1 MEAEVKQF
9 SGCCGSSISAQS
21 STHGQYRRGSPRVAG
36 INDDCGLPERLQSQC
51 TEALVWALFEQPR
64 RLAGLLLEAIN
75 KRPDGSDSH
84 EAFVPSVGR
93 PCHTSGFSDQDA
105 KQPEPENAR
114 QTGTETSCCPSGSL
128 SPEEMPSVWKS
139 EANKCVPSG
148 APSAQPASGS
158 LREET
163 GRGSEVDSC
172 NSACTCSSCAFS
184 LERSVLQL
192 RKAVEMRLLRVDQQ
206 ADRLADNI
214 VDTYNKLSELAA
226 DLDDLAD
233 AVKQDDAGSPI
244 YNSTG
249 EGFSTGIHCSG
260 QALSINCVTRASS
273 EYESVARNLDSCQ
286 LLPTNSGDQP
296 TLKAAVSSRLSTGSE
311 SNGNLTES
319 EAIPGGGRGTCPA
332 GSNGVNPR
340 EGALGGSAAGSFC
353 SEKHSRVECSHPEA
367 SSSPNAPFHAFLSAP
382 IIPRAATRPRWW
394 RGESQSDHRY
404 ELCLKWNQGDEVGP
418 ITCVD
423 ETACG
428 GHKDAKTDDE
438 GVRFSDGQES
448 DPYHMQNQDFFS
460 LTDVI
465 APFIRESVS
474 PRRVHEHT
482 GSFDTPSSSSVT
494 MPRQTAG
501 LPRPEG
507 EEYEGAKR
515 SIGTDE
521 DSKGG
526 CSKDDTQRLEVDEG
540 EHLCSL
546 LNGGGGITR
555 WCSFASRRVGDFKS
569 FTSRQEAPFPASI
582 RACEALLS
590 VPGSRHITDSRNPA
604 RGVPFCGV
612 DATPWLAAVNTS
624 YAAGIP
630 ALMLPQIVRGR
641 SHPTR
646 SRWGEMHDTGRV
658 MGLASRRGA
667 GSPDSQRDG
676 AACAESNPQSGVHL
690 EDGSECEPSVSL
702 QSRDDCEQPWG
713 PSCSEE
719 RVRQSLQSQG
729 HSSPA
734 GAQAAQ
740 LETKQSAVKGR
751 GPPVGSTTMG
761 ATMAFPHVKG
771 VTYNRMKKYWIAQWI
786 ENGQSKVKYFSTF
799 KYGDQVAHDLAVEW
813 RMKHS
818 GRCTSRDGR
827 VSQSSSEVG
836 SAIGAS
842 GLAHDSSEEP
852 RACDVREFRDPG
864 DLGTA
869 GQGQRPADEDY
880 DHCSVRPPKC
890 ASGTT
895 AVRRRGSGR
904 GSWPTRAGHVGGTAP
919 GDRSE
924 EARSPSGAGVSRQL
938 PPHRSNGIV
947 GVSFSRT
954 GNAWLAYIKNRLT
967 KTQLNRYFKV
977 NVYGFRLAKKKAIE
991 ARLELE
997 ERMRNSNQSGWDS
1010 FSDRKSLA
1018 VGVYYE
1024 DENDSWVACC
1034 RHPRTGEGIYKFFP
1048 VAECPGGDLEARE
1061 KAIDARMDM
1070 DDMLG
1075 ADDQQAL
1082 TQLTGEVPRRK
1093 RKRKME
1099 DEGTEVVQE
1108 DEGDATVQ
1116 IRKRNCQEAPEYVAE
1131 AGSDVGAKVMSQ
1143 AERDQGAT
1151 GSLGTTHVGGEQ
1163 RLNGDE
1169 VNETSSV
1176 HLDPGATDGRDFLRI
1191 ERDCAGENDSTGII
1205 QPHESGT
1212 LEKNDPAEMAVDS
1225 SPRGPE
1231 DVVVNLKENC
1241 QGEREREL
1249 VDEEEDDRDAL
1260 TKIHAVEAPSSG

>member
-1 MEAEVKQF
+1 METEIKQF

-21 STHGQYRRGSPRVAG
+21 STHGQYKRDSPRVSR

-64 RLAGLLLEAIN
+64 RLAGLLREAIN
-75 KRPDGSDSH
+75 RRPDGSNTR
-84 EAFVPSVGR
+84 EAFVPFAGR
-93 PCHTSGFSDQDA
+93 PCHTNGVSDLDT
-105 KQPEPENAR
+105 KQPEHENAR
-114 QTGTETSCCPSGSL
+114 HTGTDTSCCPSGSL
-128 SPEEMPSVWKS
+128 SPEEMPSVWKL
-139 EANKCVPSG
+139 EASKCVSNG
-148 APSAQPASGS
+148 ERSVQPTSWS
-158 LREET
+158 LREGT
-163 GRGSEVDSC
+163 SRGSEVDTC

-233 AVKQDDAGSPI
+233 AVKQDDAGNPMC
-244 YNSTG
+244 NSTR
-249 EGFSTGIHCSG
+249 ESFSPGIHRSG
-260 QALSINCVTRASS
+260 QALSIDCVTRASL
-273 EYESVARNLDSCQ
+273 EHENVAVNLDSCQ

-311 SNGNLTES
+311 SNGNLNEREGT
-319 EAIPGGGRGTCPA
+319 PDGGRGTCPA

-340 EGALGGSAAGSFC
+340 EGALGDSAAGSSC
-353 SEKHSRVECSHPEA
+353 CGKHSSVDCNHPEA
-367 SSSPNAPFHAFLSAP
+367 SSSPNDPFHAFLSAP
-382 IIPRAATRPRWW
+382 IIPRAAIRPRWW

-404 ELCLKWNQGDEVGP
+404 ELFLILNQGDEARP

-423 ETACG
+423 ETAGG

-438 GVRFSDGQES
+438 GVRFGDGQES
-448 DPYHMQNQDFFS
+448 DPYRVHSQDFFS

-474 PRRVHEHT
+474 PRRVHEYT
-482 GSFDTPSSSSVT
+482 GSFEIASSGSVT
-494 MPRQTAG
+494 MPRQTAD
-501 LPRPEG
+501 LPRLAR

-515 SIGTDE
+515 STGTDE
-521 DSKGG
+521 DNKEGY
-526 CSKDDTQRLEVDEG
+526 SKDDTQRLEVDEG

-569 FTSRQEAPFPASI
+569 FTSRQEAPLPASI

-590 VPGSRHITDSRNPA
+590 VPGSRLITDSGNPA
-604 RGVPFCGV
+604 RGVPFGGE

-646 SRWGEMHDTGRV
+646 SRCGEVHDTGRV
-658 MGLASRRGA
+658 MGLGPRRGA
-667 GSPDSQRDG
+667 GFPDSRRDG
-676 AACAESNPQSGVHL
+676 TTCAESNRQSGFYL

-702 QSRDDCEQPWG
+702 HSRDDCEQPWG

-719 RVRQSLQSQG
+719 RVRQSLHSQEG

-734 GAQAAQ
+734 GTQSAQ
-740 LETKQSAVKGR
+740 LDTKQSVVKGR

-818 GRCTSRDGR
+818 GRCASRDGR
-827 VSQSSSEVG
+827 VSQSISEVG
-836 SAIGAS
+836 STMGAS
-842 GLAHDSSEEP
+842 GLAQDSSEEP

-864 DLGTA
+864 DPGAA
-869 GQGQRPADEDY
+869 GQGQPPADEDY

-895 AVRRRGSGR
+895 AVRRRGAGR
-904 GSWPTRAGHVGGTAP
+904 GSWLTRAGHVGGTAP

-924 EARSPSGAGVSRQL
+924 EARSPSGASVSRQL

-1108 DEGDATVQ
+1108 NEGNATVQ
-1116 IRKRNCQEAPEYVAE
+1116 ISKRNCQETPEHIAE
-1131 AGSDVGAKVMSQ
+1131 AGNDVGAKVMSQ
-1143 AERDQGAT
+1143 AERDQSAT
-1151 GSLGTTHVGGEQ
+1151 GSLGTTHVGGDQ

-1169 VNETSSV
+1169 RNETSPA
-1176 HLDPGATDGRDFLRI
+1176 HLDPGATDGQAFVRI
-1191 ERDCAGENDSTGII
+1191 ERDCAGANDSTDII
-1205 QPHESGT
+1205 QPHASGA
-1212 LEKNDPAEMAVDS
+1212 LENIGPAEMAADNN
-1225 SPRGPE
+1225 PCAPE
-1231 DVVVNLKENC
+1231 DAVVNPKENR
-1241 QGEREREL
+1241 QGERERE
-1249 VDEEEDDRDAL
+1249 RA
-1260 TKIHAVEAPSSG
+1260 SG